1 MTADGAEPV
10 GRRHRITALW
20 ARHRSRWT
28 LPLVII
34 VIIIIV
40 AAVDHIGADRIR
52 QVDQPPP
59 SGLVATQGGSA
70 TVDLNQ
76 GLAGFNP
83 NTAAGAASAT
93 PTVMASVLPSAYI
106 VNPQN
111 LAVPNTA
118 LLQSVEVLRPA
129 PLTISYV
136 INPKAVWS
144 DGTPVTA
151 QDFIYAWESQRGVG
165 NDLDGKPFDVASTL
179 GYRDI
184 DSVTPS
190 ADGKTVTVIFGT
202 PFTDWRALFSNMVPA
217 HIAELVG
224 WNTGFQTF
232 NPARELS
239 AGPMTIQSVSTNGTV
254 VLVPNSKWWGPKPR
268 LARVVIR
275 QNQSSTAAIGA
286 LSQGNRAVSQPSG
299 FDLSDLNRVTSL
311 PNVQSQVRKSMQF
324 LQLEF
329 NVKSQLVGTLA
340 VRQAIAHSLDR
351 SKLLS
356 DTLGSIQT
364 APAVDND
371 HLAVNS
377 QPQYAT
383 AKASAP
389 YARPDLG
396 AAATLMSSAGY
407 TRLVFGP
414 YEDIAGK
421 PIVLRMAVEV
431 GDPWIAGV
439 AALVASQLEAAGFQV
454 VTVPVAGA
462 AGMNDAARSNSY
474 DLALV
479 SRTASTFLTS
489 TMAWYSDQLGEPG
502 SGGSEDWSN
511 YDDATVDQLFRQAS
525 QELNPVNGAT
535 YYAQI
540 DAQLWNQMIALPLF
554 QEPAFLAHGV
564 QLGTVQ
570 YNSSSTG
577 LLWNVAAWTP
587 LKPKPVKSKA

>member
-1 MTADGAEPV
+1 
-10 GRRHRITALW
+10 
-20 ARHRSRWT
+20 

-40 AAVDHIGADRIR
+40 AAVDHIGADRIS
-52 QVDQPPP
+52 QVDRPPP

-70 TVDLNQ
+70 TVDLDQ
-76 GLAGFNP
+76 GMAGYNP
-83 NTAAGAASAT
+83 NTSAGAASAT

-111 LAVPNTA
+111 LAVPNMD
-118 LLQSVEVLRPA
+118 LLQSVEVIRPA

-144 DGTPVTA
+144 DGTPITG

-190 ADGKTVTVIFGT
+190 ADGKTVTVLFGT
-202 PFTDWRALFSNMVPA
+202 PFTDWRTLFSNMVPA
-217 HIAELVG
+217 HIAEEVG

-239 AGPMTIQSVSTNGTV
+239 AGPMTIQSISATGTV
-254 VLVPNSKWWGPKPR
+254 VLVPNSKWWGTKPR
-268 LARVVIR
+268 LDRVVIR
-275 QNQSSTAAIGA
+275 ENQSSTSSIGA
-286 LSQGNRAVSQPSG
+286 LSRGNRTVSQPSG
-299 FDLSDLNRVTSL
+299 FDLGEVNRVTSL
-311 PNVQSQVRKSMQF
+311 PNVQSQVRKSLQF

-329 NVKSQLVGTLA
+329 NVRSTMAGTLA
-340 VRQAIAHSLDR
+340 VRQAVAHSLDR
-351 SKLLS
+351 SKLLH
-356 DTLGSIQT
+356 DTVGSIQT

-389 YARPDLG
+389 YASVDPG
-396 AAATLMSSAGY
+396 ATASLMSSAGY
-407 TRLVFGP
+407 TRLVFGS

-421 PIVLRMAVEV
+421 PMVLRMAVEG
-431 GDPWIAGV
+431 GDPWMAGV
-439 AALVASQLEAAGFQV
+439 AELVADQLEAAGFQV
-454 VTVPVAGA
+454 ITVPVEGA
-462 AGMNDAARSNSY
+462 AGMDEAARSNSY
-474 DLALV
+474 DVALV
-479 SRTASTFLTS
+479 SRTASAFLTS

-502 SGGSEDWSN
+502 SGGSQNWSN
-511 YDDATVDQLFRQAS
+511 YSDPTLDQLFRQAS
-525 QELNPVNGAT
+525 QELNPDNGAT

-554 QEPAFLAHGV
+554 QEPAFLANGV
-564 QLGTVQ
+564 QLGTVR

-577 LLWNVAAWTP
+577 LLWNVADWTP

>member
-1 MTADGAEPV
+1 MTVDGAEPV

-34 VIIIIV
+34 VIIVIV

-70 TVDLNQ
+70 TVDLDQ
-76 GLAGFNP
+76 GMAGFNP
-83 NTAAGAASAT
+83 NTSAGAASAT
-93 PTVMASVLPSAYI
+93 PTVMASVLPSVYV

-111 LAVPNTA
+111 LAVPNNA

-144 DGTPVTA
+144 DGVPVTA

-165 NDLDGKPFDVASTL
+165 DDVDGKPYDVASTL

-184 DSVTPS
+184 DSITPS
-190 ADGKTVTVIFGT
+190 ADGKTVTVLFGT
-202 PFTDWRALFSNMVPA
+202 PFTDWRALFANMVPA
-217 HIAELVG
+217 HIAEQVG
-224 WNTGFQTF
+224 WNSGFQTF
-232 NPARELS
+232 NPARDLS
-239 AGPMTIQSVSTNGTV
+239 AGPMTIQSVSSNGTV
-254 VLVPNSKWWGPKPR
+254 VLVPNSKWWGAKPR
-268 LARVVIR
+268 LSKVVVKE
-275 QNQSSTAAIGA
+275 NQSSTASIGA
-286 LSQGNRAVSQPSG
+286 LSNSKRTVSQPNG

-311 PNVQSQVRKSMQF
+311 PNVQSQIRNSMQF

-329 NVKSQLVGTLA
+329 NVRSPVTGTLA

-351 SKLLS
+351 SKLLN
-356 DTLGSIQT
+356 DTLGSVQGS
-364 APAVDND
+364 PAVDND

-383 AKASAP
+383 SQASAA
-389 YARPDLG
+389 YAGVNAG
-396 AAATLMSSAGY
+396 AADTLMSSAGY

-421 PIVLRMAVEV
+421 PIVLKMAVES

-439 AALVASQLEAAGFQV
+439 ADLVADQLEAAGFEV
-454 VTVPVAGA
+454 VTVPVDGVS
-462 AGMNDAARSNSY
+462 GMDDAARSNGY

-489 TMAWYSDQLGEPG
+489 TMAWYSEQLGVPEP
-502 SGGSEDWSN
+502 GGSEDWSN
-511 YDDATVDQLFRQAS
+511 YSDPTLDQLFRQAS

-540 DAQLWNQMIALPLF
+540 DTQLWNQMVALPLF

-564 QLGTVQ
+564 QLGTIR
-570 YNSSSTG
+570 YNPSSSG
-577 LLWNVAAWTP
+577 LLWNVANWTA

>member
-1 MTADGAEPV
+1 MTEDGAEPV

-59 SGLVATQGGSA
+59 SGLVATHGGSA
-70 TVDLNQ
+70 TVDLDQ

-83 NTAAGAASAT
+83 NTSAGAASAT

-165 NDLDGKPFDVASTL
+165 DDLDGKPFDVASTL

-232 NPARELS
+232 NPDRELS
-239 AGPMTIQSVSTNGTV
+239 AGPMTIQSVSANGTV
-254 VLVPNSKWWGPKPR
+254 VLVPNNKWWGPKPR

-275 QNQSSTAAIGA
+275 ENQSSTSSIDA
-286 LSQGNRAVSQPSG
+286 LSQGNRTVSQPRG

-329 NVKSQLVGTLA
+329 NVKSPLAGTLA

-351 SKLLS
+351 SKLLN
-356 DTLGSIQT
+356 DTVGSIQT

-377 QPQYAT
+377 QPQYAA

-389 YARPDLG
+389 YASADPG

-421 PIVLRMAVEV
+421 PLVLRMAVEA
-431 GDPWIAGV
+431 GDPWMAGV
-439 AALVASQLEAAGFQV
+439 AALVADQLEAAGFQV
-454 VTVPVAGA
+454 VTVRVAGA
-462 AGMNDAARSNSY
+462 AGMDDAARSNSY

-511 YDDATVDQLFRQAS
+511 YIDPTLDQLFRQAS

-587 LKPKPVKSKA
+587 LRPKPVKSKA